1 MKTCRKQENKM
12 QRHWRDQG
20 AEIKFRV
27 HRSWAT
33 FTPDMLMEYKSMVIT
48 HKGRS
53 REAHSSEEGKP
64 VSWRDKKPLAD
75 CGQECV

>member
-1 MKTCRKQENKM
+1 M

-27 HRSWAT
+27 HRSWVML
-33 FTPDMLMEYKSMVIT
+33 TPDLLVEYKSVVIT
-48 HKGRS
+48 HKGRL

-64 VSWRDKKPLAD
+64 VSLLDKKSLVD
-75 CGQECV
+75 CGQEGV